1 MGGIMSKSNKKGLT
15 RRDAL
20 RTTGAAAAA
29 GAVITGFPALTRSAQ
44 QKKFLKP
51 IVAGLNG
58 KPGDPSYVSVS
69 EVPRILAEKYDIEVK
84 FEVHHSSTLG
94 TDLSQLEAVQTGF
107 IDITS
112 NVTSQFSKFDGS
124 FSFVDLPYIITSW
137 DQYLQ
142 VAKGDAWKQQAAK
155 FESKVPVKVLPPV
168 GAGGFRLLW
177 NNVRALPDPSKVDG
191 LKFRTVTSPIAI
203 ELSKAWG
210 GNPTSIPWTEVY
222 TALQQGVVQGFHVQP
237 IWTYKFN
244 MYEVLKYATEVKAV
258 FGIQFQ
264 VMNINTWNAIPES
277 IQGPMMMAFQE
288 AADIGNQADRDSEDG
303 YKDKLREKGMEI
315 YTPSAKEFA
324 EWKSRGEGIW
334 DKVGVG
340 SSIDKGLVDSVAKL
354 RS

>member
-1 MGGIMSKSNKKGLT
+1 MSKIKKKGLS

-20 RTTGAAAAA
+20 KTTAAAAAA

-44 QKKFLKP
+44 QKKFLRP

-58 KPGDPSYVSVS
+58 REGDPSYISVS

-84 FEVHHSSTLG
+84 FDVHHSSTLG

-112 NVTSQFSKFDGS
+112 NVTAQFSKFNNAFD
-124 FSFVDLPYIITSW
+124 FVDLPYVITSW
-137 DQYLQ
+137 DQYLN
-142 VAKGDAWKQQAAK
+142 VAKSDVWKQQAAK
-155 FESKVPVKVLPPV
+155 FESNVPVKVLPPV
-168 GAGGFRLLW
+168 GAGGYRLLW
-177 NNVRALPDPSKVDG
+177 NNVRPLPDPSKVDG

-210 GNPTSIPWTEVY
+210 GNPTSIPWSETY

-237 IWTYKFN
+237 IWTFKFN
-244 MYEVLKYATEVKAV
+244 MFEVLKYATEVKAI

-264 VMNINTWNAIPES
+264 VMNINTWNAIPED

-288 AADIGNQADRDSEDG
+288 AADMGNQADRDSEDG
-303 YKDKLREKGMEI
+303 FKDKLREKGMEI
-315 YTPSAKEFA
+315 HTPSAKEMA
-324 EWKSRGEGIW
+324 EWRSRGEGIW
-334 DKVGVG
+334 EKVGVG
-340 SSIDKGLVDSVAKL
+340 SSIDKNLVDAVAKMG
-354 RS
+354 